1 MGTSEIVQLC
11 ELLSLSD
18 EGSGGSVGKILARTE
33 QAIIPIVQLQGQV
46 SIDSMRPA
54 DSNVKR
60 DANIKVCNPE
70 ARGRDMVMDGVEAYS
85 DNLPV
90 VSYQDPNKYNELE
103 RDPSS
108 DAKHNV
114 QKWK

>member
-1 MGTSEIVQLC
+1 MRAANTEWTKPRPHHVIRKGSPGNG
-11 ELLSLSD
+11 
-18 EGSGGSVGKILARTE
+18 GSGGSVGKILARTE

-90 VSYQDPNKYNELE
+90 VSYQDPNK
-103 RDPSS
+103 
-108 DAKHNV
+108 
-114 QKWK
+114 